1 MTGTGWVYY
10 TIWFYVVLFIVGSVT
25 SIFSEFW
32 VLVRGRVYLASGVFD
47 GFATYGYHRTQQD
60 GSH

>member
-10 TIWFYVVLFIVGSVT
+10 TIWFYVVLLIVGSVT
-25 SIFSEFW
+25 SIFPELF
-32 VLVRGRVYLASGVFD
+32 GIKNKTVFD
-47 GFATYGYHRTQQD
+47 GFATYGYHRTQGD